1 MKRTEQNRREQQQQT
16 KFKKNWSKNKDFNA
30 ATTKVTK
37 QRIQYK
43 VKTCSYLYT
52 GIKAPMNAY
61 YRHSHSHRHT
71 HIYIGYINTYIHT
84 WLPSTTA
91 TTVYI
96 HIHTYI
102 PRHSLLMYSIAEPEQ
117 SFETTLKRIQGQLRF
132 ARLVAEAQT
141 INLSINFNQS
151 GQGY

>member
-1 MKRTEQNRREQQQQT
+1 MHIT
-16 KFKKNWSKNKDFNA
+16 
-30 ATTKVTK
+30 
-37 QRIQYK
+37 
-43 VKTCSYLYT
+43 
-52 GIKAPMNAY
+52 
-61 YRHSHSHRHT
+61 YRHSDSHSHRHT
-71 HIYIGYINTYIHT
+71 HIYIGYINTYI
-84 WLPSTTA
+84 PSTTA

-132 ARLVAEAQT
+132 ARLLAEAQT

>member
-96 HIHTYI
+96 HIHTKALSAYVFNCRARAVI
-102 PRHSLLMYSIAEPEQ
+102 RDN
-117 SFETTLKRIQGQLRF
+117 FEANSRSTPVCTSCSRSSNNKF
-132 ARLVAEAQT
+132 
-141 INLSINFNQS
+141 INQF
-151 GQGY
+151 